1 MQFVLLLVKEALIN
15 LFLEREHTF
24 SEGSQPLDVFL
35 LKFIISPFSCT
46 QPLSLDSLLGG
57 YEGCCCSKVVE
68 MQSEMK
74 MGSCALA

>member
-1 MQFVLLLVKEALIN
+1 MQFVLLLVKETLIN
-15 LFLEREHTF
+15 LFLKREHTF
-24 SEGSQPLDVFL
+24 SEGIQPLDVFL
-35 LKFIISPFSCT
+35 LKFIISPLSCT

-57 YEGCCCSKVVE
+57 YEGCCCFKVVE